1 MKKPIEILDKKS
13 FSKKELKSNKNLP
26 NEQWFPI
33 KGYEGLYEISNYIR
47 VRSYPKISKD
57 NRKLNYKILAIEHN
71 KTTGVDIVLLNDG
84 TKRKKVDLED
94 LVRQNLH
101 IEYSDDEK
109 NSRELE
115 TIKLNK
121 QKNNII
127 KKRSKYILYNIKTGE
142 KKYYINKKTIYDEL
156 NIPIE
161 IIDRLISNRIPYFL
175 NYKIYIKERGSD
187 G

>member
-47 VRSYPKISKD
+47 VRSCPKISKD
-57 NRKLNYKILAIEHN
+57 NRKLNYKILAIDHN

-109 NSRELE
+109 NSRE
-115 TIKLNK
+115 
-121 QKNNII
+121 
-127 KKRSKYILYNIKTGE
+127 
-142 KKYYINKKTIYDEL
+142 
-156 NIPIE
+156 
-161 IIDRLISNRIPYFL
+161 
-175 NYKIYIKERGSD
+175 
-187 G
+187 